1 MDKQMSRRKP
11 DGQQT
16 ATQPVEVRIPCG
28 NVWLYGDL
36 SKPPDFRGLV
46 LFAHGSGSGR
56 HSARNRQVARALQA
70 VGIATLLF
78 DLLTTEE
85 EQVDI
90 HTREHRFNIA
100 LLTQRMQDT
109 TLWVLGQKEFK
120 NVPVGFF
127 GASTGSAA
135 ALIAAARL
143 GPRVAAVVSRG
154 GRPDLAGPVVLAS
167 LKAPTLLIV
176 GGADYGVIE
185 LNEEALSQMQ
195 CEKQMAIV
203 PRATHLFEEPGA
215 LEQVCA
221 LAAAWFTQHL
231 QKPLSGE
238 AAHAAGN
245 ASQASHQSGSFTTKE
260 SLR

>member
-1 MDKQMSRRKP
+1 MDKQTSEK
-11 DGQQT
+11 T
-16 ATQPVEVRIPCG
+16 PVEVRIPCG
-28 NVWLYGDL
+28 NVSLYGDL
-36 SKPPDFRGLV
+36 SKPAGFSGLV

-56 HSARNRQVARALQA
+56 HSARNRQVARALQS

-78 DLLTTEE
+78 DLLTNEE

-109 TLWVLGQKEFK
+109 TLWVLAQEEFK
-120 NVPVGFF
+120 TVPIGFF

-143 GPRVAAVVSRG
+143 GSKVAAVVSRG
-154 GRPDLAGPVVLAS
+154 GRPDLAGPVVLAN

-176 GGADYGVIE
+176 GGADHAVIA
-185 LNEEALSQMQ
+185 LNEDAFLHMQ

-215 LEQVCA
+215 LEQVCS
-221 LAAAWFTQHL
+221 LAAAWFTRHL
-231 QKPLSGE
+231 HPTAHEE
-238 AAHAAGN
+238 AAPVAH
-245 ASQASHQSGSFTTKE
+245 SSRE